1 MQILEIIANKRDKK
15 ELSKEEIEFFIQE
28 YTRGNVEEYQ
38 ASAFLMATYINGM
51 SSEET
56 ANLTQ
61 AMLHSGALVNFDEIS
76 EAKVDKHSTGGVG
89 DKTSL
94 ILAPICAALGLK
106 VPMISGRG
114 LGHTG
119 GTLDKLES
127 IPGFNVNIDTSEF
140 KKLVKSV
147 GACIISQSKD
157 MVPADKKLYA
167 LRDVSATVPSK
178 PLIVGSIMSKKLAE
192 GIDNLVIDV
201 KAGNAAFMKTSEDAE
216 ELAQMMID
224 IGSKLGKKV
233 SALITRMDQP
243 LGKCVGNSLEVIE
256 SVDIL
261 RGKCENSQKDLRD
274 LSFSLSKQILLDC
287 GKAKEEKEAERLILE
302 VINNGKAFQK
312 FQEMVQAQGG
322 NSKSLEDYSLL
333 PKAEKAYLLKA
344 KESGWVSLCDALK
357 IAKGCALI
365 GAGRETLETKLD
377 YAAGAVLNKKIGDP
391 VQTGEILLEVQYND
405 EEKFKIALPLFESA
419 YEIVKSEVSRP
430 EVVEK
435 VIPFKALEISSSQV
449 Y

>member
-1 MQILEIIANKRDKK
+1 MQILEIIAKKRDKK
-15 ELSKEEIEFFIQE
+15 ELTKEEIAFFIQE
-28 YTRGNVEEYQ
+28 YTRGSVENYQ

-51 SSEET
+51 SNEET
-56 ANLTQ
+56 ASLTHS
-61 AMLHSGALVNFDEIS
+61 MLHSGEIVNFNELP

-127 IPGFNVNIDTSEF
+127 IPGFDVNVSTSRF
-140 KKLVKSV
+140 KELVKNV
-147 GACIISQSKD
+147 GVCIISQSKN

-192 GIDNLVIDV
+192 GIDTLVMDV
-201 KAGNAAFMKTSEDAE
+201 KAGSAAFMETSEDAE
-216 ELAQMMID
+216 ELALMMID

-243 LGKCVGNSLEVIE
+243 LGICVGNSLEVIE

-261 RGKCENSQKDLRD
+261 KGKCESGQKDLRD
-274 LSFSLSKQILLDC
+274 LSFSLTKQMLLDSKKVKD
-287 GKAKEEKEAERLILE
+287 GQEAERLILE
-302 VINNGKAFQK
+302 VIENGKAFQK

-322 NSKSLEDYSLL
+322 NPEALEDYSLL
-333 PKAEKAYLLKA
+333 PQAKKTYAIKA
-344 KESGWVSLCDALK
+344 KSSGWVSICDALK
-357 IAKGCALI
+357 IAKGCSLI
-365 GAGRETLETKLD
+365 GAGRETLDTKLD
-377 YAAGAVLNKKIGDP
+377 YAVGALLSKKIGDR
-391 VQTGEILLEVQYND
+391 VEAGETLFEVQYND
-405 EEKFKIALPLFESA
+405 EEKFKKALPLFESSYA
-419 YEIVKSEVSRP
+419 IVKSEVP
-430 EVVEK
+430 IPTVVEK
-435 VIPFKALEISSSQV
+435 VLA
-449 Y
+449 